1 MSIVV
6 VGSVAYDTVE
16 TAGGRRDDALG
27 GAATFFAV
35 AARFFAPVSV
45 VGVIG
50 KDFRPDHEQ
59 MLVERGIDVRGLE
72 RHDGATF
79 RWHGR
84 YHEDMNK
91 RDTIALALNVFEG
104 FNPTLLP
111 DQQRCDYLFLA
122 NISPELQTRVL
133 SQVKSPKLVAADTMD
148 FWIQNARPALM
159 KLLERLDI
167 LTINDE
173 EARMLSGEH
182 NLVKAGRAVLK
193 MGPKSLLVKRGEYGV
208 LQFSKEG
215 MFAVPAY
222 PLEEVVDPT
231 GAGDTFA
238 GGLMGFLARNGRL
251 TESILR
257 TAVVYGSVMASYA
270 VEKFSMDRL
279 LELSWEEIDSRY
291 RAFIEL
297 TDSHSTRW
305 NSPS

>member
-16 TAGGRRDDALG
+16 TSSGRREDALG
-27 GAATFFAV
+27 GAATFFSV
-35 AARFFAPVSV
+35 AARFFAPVSIV
-45 VGVIG
+45 AVIG
-50 KDFRPDHEQ
+50 KDFKPEHER
-59 MLVERGIDVRGLE
+59 MLTERGIDVRGLE
-72 RHDGATF
+72 RRDGKTF
-79 RWHGR
+79 HWHGR

-91 RDTIALALNVFEG
+91 RDTISLELNVFDG

-111 DQQRCDYLFLA
+111 DQQRCDYLFLG
-122 NISPELQTRVL
+122 NISPELQYRVL
-133 SQVKSPKLVAADTMD
+133 SQVKNPKLVAADTMD
-148 FWIQNARPALM
+148 FWIQNARPHLTR
-159 KLLERLDI
+159 LLERLDI
-167 LTINDE
+167 LTVNDD
-173 EARMLSGEH
+173 EARMLTGEH
-182 NLVKAGRAVLK
+182 NLVKAGRAILK
-193 MGPKSLLVKRGEYGV
+193 MGPRSVLVKRGEYGV

-238 GGLMGFLARNGRL
+238 GGLMGFLARQGRL

-257 TAVVYGSVMASYA
+257 TAVVYGTVMASYT
-270 VEKFSMDRL
+270 VENFSMDRL
-279 LELSWEEIDSRY
+279 LELSWEEIDHRY

-297 TDSHSTRW
+297 TDSHSNRW

>member
-16 TAGGRRDDALG
+16 TLTSRRENALG
-27 GAATFFAV
+27 GAATFFSV
-35 AARFFAPVSV
+35 AARFFAPVSIV
-45 VGVIG
+45 AVIG
-50 KDFRPDHEQ
+50 RDFKAEHER
-59 MLVERGIDVRGLE
+59 MLSERGIDLRGLE
-72 RHDGATF
+72 RREGKTF
-79 RWHGR
+79 HWHGR

-91 RDTIALALNVFEG
+91 RDTISLALNVFDG

-122 NISPELQTRVL
+122 NISPELQYRVL

-148 FWIQNARPALM
+148 FWIQNARPHLTR
-159 KLLERLDI
+159 LLERLDI
-167 LTINDE
+167 LTVNDD

-182 NLVKAGRAVLK
+182 NLVKAGRAILK

-238 GGLMGFLARNGRL
+238 GGLMGFLARQGRL

-257 TAVVYGSVMASYA
+257 TAVVYGTVMASYA
-270 VEKFSMDRL
+270 VENYSMDRL
-279 LELSWEEIDSRY
+279 LELTWEEIDHRY

-297 TDSHSTRW
+297 TDSHSNRW

>member
-1 MSIVV
+1 MGIVV

-16 TAGGRRDDALG
+16 TAQSRRDDALG
-27 GAATFFAV
+27 GAATFFSI
-35 AARFFAPVSV
+35 AARFFAPVSIVGV
-45 VGVIG
+45 VGE
-50 KDFRPDHEQ
+50 DFKPEHER
-59 MLVERGIDVRGLE
+59 MLLERGIDTRSMVRHPGK
-72 RHDGATF
+72 TF
-79 RWHGR
+79 HWHGR

-91 RDTIALALNVFEG
+91 RDTVSLALNVFDG

-122 NISPELQTRVL
+122 NISPELQYRVL
-133 SQVKSPKLVAADTMD
+133 SQVTNPKLVAADTMD
-148 FWIQNARPALM
+148 FWIQNARPQLTR
-159 KLLERLDI
+159 LLERLDI
-167 LTINDE
+167 LTVNDE

-182 NLVKAGRAVLK
+182 NLVKAGRAILQ

-208 LQFSKEG
+208 LQFGRDG

-238 GGLMGFLARNGRL
+238 GGLMGFLARQGRV

-257 TAVVYGSVMASYA
+257 TAVVYGTVMASYS
-270 VEKFSMDRL
+270 VEKFSVDRL
-279 LELSWEEIDSRY
+279 LELTWEEIDYRY

-297 TDSHSTRW
+297 TDSHSNRW